1 MNPHQD
7 MCSTSEQSMREQEL
21 AGSWRAANAAYA
33 TLFGESSTPAAGDI
47 WTVSA
52 RTGSKGQ
59 GLMLAIVTAVSDV
72 DAQVVPVSGESDA
85 ATEWDLLIP
94 ASVLGYR
101 AIAQAK
107 LTGSIATSQLEERL
121 SKLPAAAMG
130 ELKQLAD
137 AADRQVPI
145 PPANLNVGPWVL
157 SEEDPRLAARK
168 HIADEVSAYITLAYA
183 DPAAEWGS
191 FGGILVRSSRAQGMS
206 IETLVDE
213 VWAQAIQ
220 EDQVDLFNR
229 VPARRLARLITDLQ
243 IAWNERVRQALKN
256 AVRAT
261 LTPSEVV
268 HGAALGR
275 RRGARSRSKQRARA
289 SPEEADRAASEYVA
303 SVEKALKDQ

>member
-1 MNPHQD
+1 M
-7 MCSTSEQSMREQEL
+7 SSEQAPCGQAEGRAHEDIASR
-21 AGSWRAANAAYA
+21 RAAHAAHA
-33 TLFGESSTPAAGDI
+33 ALFGEPTVPAPGEI
-47 WTVSA
+47 WTLSA
-52 RTGSKGQ
+52 PAGPGEHE
-59 GLMLAIVTAVSDV
+59 LLLAIVTSVSDQEV
-72 DAQVVPVSGESDA
+72 AVVPVSVDPDT

-101 AIAQAK
+101 SAAQAK
-107 LTGSIATSQLEERL
+107 LAGSAGRDQLQERL
-121 SKLPAAAMG
+121 SSLPAALMG

-191 FGGILVRSSRAQGMS
+191 FGGILVRSSRAQGTS

-243 IAWNERVRQALKN
+243 IAWNERVRQTLKN

-289 SPEEADRAASEYVA
+289 SPKEADRAASEYVA
-303 SVEKALKDQ
+303 SVEKALKGQ